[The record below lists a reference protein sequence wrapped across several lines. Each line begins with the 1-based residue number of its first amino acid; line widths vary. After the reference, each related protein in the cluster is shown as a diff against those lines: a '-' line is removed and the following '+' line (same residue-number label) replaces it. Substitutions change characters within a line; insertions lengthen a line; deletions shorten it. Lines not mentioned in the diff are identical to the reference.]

1 MSEITL
7 EKIDLIRERLG
18 VTYGEAKEALE
29 ATDGNIVD
37 ALIYLENNKKS
48 NIENIYN
55 SKDEFINWVKDV
67 VNKGN
72 VTRIK
77 IKRDDKVIVD
87 IPVNAGVA
95 AGIFMLIWPPIM
107 GISLITA
114 VALKLTVEITR
125 DDGSVEIVNTIIRDT
140 VNDVKEKVSEVA
152 SEVKDKIRTKK
163 NDEQPSEENVYRY
176 TVKFEDIENP
186 SEKEENK

>member
-163 NDEQPSEENVYRY
+163 NDEQPNEENVYRY

>member
-7 EKIDLIRERLG
+7 EKIDIIRERLG
-18 VTYGEAKEALE
+18 VTYAEAKEALE
-29 ATDGNIVD
+29 AADGNVVD

-48 NIENIYN
+48 ESQNIYN
-55 SKDEFINWVKDV
+55 SKDEFINWIKDI

-77 IKRDDKVIVD
+77 IKRDEKVIVD

-95 AGIFMLIWPPIM
+95 AGILMLIWPPIM

-114 VALKLTVEITR
+114 VAMKLTVEITR
-125 DDGSVEIVNTIIRDT
+125 DDGSVEVINTIIRDT
-140 VNDVKEKVSEVA
+140 VMDVKEKVSEVA
-152 SEVKDKIRTKK
+152 SEVKEKIVNKK
-163 NDEQPSEENVYRY
+163 SDDESKEENVYRY
-176 TVKFEDIENP
+176 TVKFEDIEN
-186 SEKEENK
+186 SKDKDEK